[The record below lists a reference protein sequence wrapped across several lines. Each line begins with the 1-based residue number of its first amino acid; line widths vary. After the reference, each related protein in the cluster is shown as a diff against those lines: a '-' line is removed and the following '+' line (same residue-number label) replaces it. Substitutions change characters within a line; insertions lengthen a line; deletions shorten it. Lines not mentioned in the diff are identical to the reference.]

1 MKSKKLIVPII
12 ITVLIVAVLA
22 FYAFIY
28 ISAPIPKSLKIII
41 SIFLLFLF
49 GIALYVLIE
58 RIKEVRSGEYD
69 DISKY

>member
-1 MKSKKLIVPII
+1 MKSKKLIIPII

-28 ISAPIPKSLKIII
+28 ISAPIPTTLKVII
-41 SIFLLFLF
+41 SIFLLFLLS
-49 GIALYVLIE
+49 IAIYVLAE

>member
-1 MKSKKLIVPII
+1 MKSKKLIIPII

-28 ISAPIPKSLKIII
+28 ISAPIPNALKVII
-41 SIFLLFLF
+41 SIFLLFLLS
-49 GIALYVLIE
+49 IAIYVLVE